1 MNTPVQ
7 PDRKWTERTI
17 EAPCCD
23 EVTPAMQFALERGA
37 DEILRTLV
45 ENAPEAI
52 VVFDGETGRFQL
64 VNENAVRLFGR
75 TREELLRLTP
85 TEISPPFQPDGRPTS
100 QCAREKIAEALKG
113 GTPVFD
119 WLHTN
124 GAGRNFLTEVRLVR
138 LPGERPLVRA
148 SIIDNTERR
157 RREQTQRAVYEISEA
172 AHAEADLPRLY
183 ARIHDI
189 IRGLMPAD
197 NFFIALFDQA
207 SEIISFPYFVDEL
220 AESPPEPRKVSTGL
234 TGLVLRTGK
243 AILTDGEFTQRS
255 RRDGDRVVVD
265 NLDGLSYVESGRSAA
280 VWLGVPLVIHGEPIG
295 VMAVQDYRNER
306 AYGEDEKQILSFI
319 ATQTAVAIE
328 RKRTEDSLRELVEKH
343 RALFEASSQGVML
356 HDENQILDGN
366 PAAVRILGLKH
377 VSEVIGKHPA
387 TFAPPTQPNGESSA
401 IVAQRHITECM
412 EKGSVHFEWES
423 LRPDGTRLPVDVLL
437 TRIHFRGRWIIQAM
451 VEDITE
457 RKRAESEL
465 LKSLAREKELSQM
478 KSNFVSMVSHEFRTP
493 LGIIMSSAQIL
504 ADYFERLSPEERDE
518 HLRSITGNSRHMS
531 NLMEEA
537 LVLSRVDAGKMLC
550 EPALI
555 DLAALCRRIT
565 DEAVSACRCGGNIN
579 LNVAPECNSAS
590 ADERLLRHI
599 FGNLLSNALKYS
611 PAGAA
616 IDFTVS
622 REGADALFIVR
633 DHGIGIPEADREW
646 LFEPFHRG
654 RNVENRPGTGLG
666 LTIVKRCVE
675 LHGGRITVESE
686 LDHGA
691 SFMVRLPLFPAE
703 NK

>member
-1 MNTPVQ
+1 
-7 PDRKWTERTI
+7 
-17 EAPCCD
+17 
-23 EVTPAMQFALERGA
+23 MQIVLERGA

-45 ENAPEAI
+45 ESAPEAI
-52 VVFDGETGRFQL
+52 VVFNGETGRFEL

-85 TEISPPFQPDGRPTS
+85 AEVSPPFQRDGRPS
-100 QCAREKIAEALKG
+100 AECATEKIREALAG
-113 GTPVFD
+113 RMPVFD
-119 WLHTN
+119 WLHKHPS
-124 GAGRNFLTEVRLVR
+124 GRVFTAEVRLVR
-138 LPGERPLVRA
+138 LPGDRPLVRA
-148 SIIDNTERR
+148 SVMDTTERR
-157 RREQTQRAVYEISEA
+157 RREQTQRAVYEMSEA
-172 AHAEADLPRLY
+172 AHTEANLPRLY

-197 NFFIALFDQA
+197 NFFIALFDPA
-207 SEIISFPYFVDEL
+207 TEIISFPYFVDEL

-243 AILTDGEFTQRS
+243 AILTDPEFVKRS
-255 RRDGDRVVVD
+255 RKEGDRVTVE

-280 VWLGVPLVIHGEPIG
+280 VWLGVPLLMHGEPIG
-295 VMAVQDYRNER
+295 VMAVQDYQNGL
-306 AYGEDEKQILSFI
+306 AYGEDEKQILSYV

-343 RALFEASSQGVML
+343 RALFEASGQGVML
-356 HDENQILDGN
+356 HDDKQFLEAN

-377 VSEVIGKHPA
+377 VSEVIGRHPA
-387 TFAPPTQPNGESSA
+387 EFAPPFQPSGETSA
-401 IVAQRHITECM
+401 SFAQRKIEECM
-412 EKGSVHFEWES
+412 EKGSVHFEWDG
-423 LRPDGTRLPVDVLL
+423 LRADGTHFPVDVLL
-437 TRIHFRGRWIIQAM
+437 TRIQFGGRWVIQAM

-457 RKRAESEL
+457 RKRAEAEL

-504 ADYFERLSPEERDE
+504 GDYFDRLTAAERSE

-550 EPALI
+550 EPALL
-555 DLAALCRRIT
+555 DLGALCRRIT
-565 DEAVSACRCGGNIN
+565 DESLSACRCGGTIN
-579 LNVAPECNSAS
+579 LNVAPDCEVGRG
-590 ADERLLRHI
+590 DERLLRHI
-599 FGNLLSNALKYS
+599 FTNLLSNALKYS
-611 PAGAA
+611 SQGAP
-616 IDFTVS
+616 IDFEVT
-622 REGADALFIVR
+622 REGSEAVFAVR
-633 DHGIGIPEADREW
+633 DRGIGIPEADREW

-675 LHGGRITVESE
+675 LHGGRISVQSE
-686 LDHGA
+686 VGRGA
-691 SFMVRLPLFPAE
+691 EFTVRLPLFPPDE
-703 NK
+703 KIPEPVEP